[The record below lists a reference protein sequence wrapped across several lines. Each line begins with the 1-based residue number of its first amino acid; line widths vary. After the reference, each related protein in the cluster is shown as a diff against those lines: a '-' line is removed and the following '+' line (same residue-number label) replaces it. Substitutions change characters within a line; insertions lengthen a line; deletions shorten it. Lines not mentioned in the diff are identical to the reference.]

1 MIQTLMDILRREE
14 GDLAAR
20 LQHEERSPAPDPT
33 RIRSLKDEADL
44 IRRQIERQDRR
55 TEEAATPA

>member
-20 LQHEERSPAPDPT
+20 LQQEERSTAPDPS
-33 RIRSLKDEADL
+33 RIRSLRDEVDL
-44 IRRQIERQDRR
+44 LRRQIERMAGR
-55 TEEAATPA
+55 

>member
-20 LQHEERSPAPDPT
+20 ILREERAPSPDPL
-33 RIRSLKDEADL
+33 RIRSLKDEADQ
-44 IRRQIERQDRR
+44 IRRQIDRM
-55 TEEAATPA
+55 AAR

>member
-20 LQHEERSPAPDPT
+20 LRLEERSPAPDPL
-33 RIRSLKDEADL
+33 RIRSLKDEVDL
-44 IRRQIERQDRR
+44 VRRQIDRL
-55 TEEAATPA
+55 AAR